1 MARPDHVV
9 NLAAAL
15 ARFTEQWSPKIVGQ
29 LNDLHLKLARLEGE
43 FVWHAHPDTDELFL
57 VLSGSLTIEL
67 RDREPVTLGP
77 GEFFIVPRNVE
88 HLPRAETECEVL
100 LIEPAGT
107 VNTGDA
113 TANAGD
119 HASTTGEWL
128 QGTGC

>member
-15 ARFTEQWSPKIVGQ
+15 AKFTEQWSPKIVGQ
-29 LNDLHLKLARLEGE
+29 VNDLHVKLAKLQGE

-57 VLSGSLTIEL
+57 LLSGSLTIEL
-67 RDREPVTLGP
+67 RNRDPVTLHP
-77 GEFFIVPRNVE
+77 GEFFVVPRGME
-88 HLPRAETECEVL
+88 HLPRSEAGCEVL

-113 TANAGD
+113 ANAD
-119 HASTTGEWL
+119 SNSERSSTTGEWL
-128 QGTGC
+128 